1 MKTEVSY
8 NTVGN
13 KFEVLNE
20 VEMGN
25 VLGGGPKGSTREQDV
40 FDPDEE

>member
-1 MKTEVSY
+1 MIILVE
-8 NTVGN
+8 NTN
-13 KFEVLNE
+13 FEVLNE